1 MRKYLVLMVAAAL
14 LALAANSPALSAFQ
28 SPIPRPTLDP
38 AWVCQQLNN
47 CQLPS
52 KSAEKHHAAIYY
64 TATLNPITPL
74 AIDWLA
80 VPYQFGPDD

>member
-1 MRKYLVLMVAAAL
+1 MRKYLVLMVAAAH

-47 CQLPS
+47 CPAAH
-52 KSAEKHHAAIYY
+52 KPAEERHDATYY
-64 TATLNPITPL
+64 TATLNPITPPV
-74 AIDWLA
+74 IDWLA